1 MIKNQS
7 QSKLIKKILK
17 KNLNYTN
24 IKTNL
29 IDIIKDQY
37 SNYLFKNLL
46 FFVIRK

>member
-7 QSKLIKKILK
+7 QSKLIKNILK

-37 SNYLFKNLL
+37 SNNLFKNLL